1 MPQAGISR
9 IRPQVN
15 TYTGYSIG
23 CAAVWAVILAV
34 AQRRLD
40 SETWKALRLG
50 CAGWWSGWTS
60 ATIARVGY
68 PAPKKLTPQAEKRLG
83 IVSLALVAVGL
94 ISVIRLLI
102 TGNRSESSQADVS

>member
-1 MPQAGISR
+1 MQR
-9 IRPQVN
+9 N

-40 SETWKALRLG
+40 SETRRQLQMA
-50 CAGWWSGWTS
+50 CAAWWSGWTS

-68 PAPKKLTPQAEKRLG
+68 PPPKKLTPQAEKRLG
-83 IVSLALVAVGL
+83 TVSLVLIALGFM
-94 ISVIRLLI
+94 SVIRLLV
-102 TGNRSESSQADVS
+102 TGKRSS

>member
-1 MPQAGISR
+1 MIGVQR
-9 IRPQVN
+9 N

-40 SETWKALRLG
+40 SETRRQLQMA
-50 CAGWWSGWTS
+50 CAAWWSGWTS

-68 PAPKKLTPQAEKRLG
+68 PPPKQLTPRGEKRLRT
-83 IVSLALVAVGL
+83 VSLVLVAAGL
-94 ISVIRLLI
+94 TNAIRVLA
-102 TGNRSESSQADVS
+102 GGKRPASG

>member
-1 MPQAGISR
+1 MQR
-9 IRPQVN
+9 N

-40 SETWKALRLG
+40 SETRRQLQMA
-50 CAGWWSGWTS
+50 CAAWWSGWTS

-68 PAPKKLTPQAEKRLG
+68 PPPKKLTPQGEKRVRT
-83 IVSLALVAVGL
+83 VSLVLVAAGL
-94 ISVIRLLI
+94 INVIRLLVM
-102 TGNRSESSQADVS
+102 GKRPN

>member
-1 MPQAGISR
+1 MQR
-9 IRPQVN
+9 N

-40 SETWKALRLG
+40 SETRRQLQMA
-50 CAGWWSGWTS
+50 CAAWWSGWTS

-68 PAPKKLTPQAEKRLG
+68 PPPKKLTPQGEKR
-83 IVSLALVAVGL
+83 IRTVSVVLVAAGL
-94 ISVIRLLI
+94 INVIRLLVM
-102 TGNRSESSQADVS
+102 GKRPN

>member
-1 MPQAGISR
+1 MIGVQR
-9 IRPQVN
+9 N

-40 SETWKALRLG
+40 SETRRQLQMA
-50 CAGWWSGWTS
+50 CAAWWSGWTS

-68 PAPKKLTPQAEKRLG
+68 PPPKKLTPQGEKR
-83 IVSLALVAVGL
+83 IRTASLVLVAAGL
-94 ISVIRLLI
+94 INVIRLLVM
-102 TGNRSESSQADVS
+102 GKRPN